1 MELVGSK
8 TEENL
13 KTAFAGESQTHT
25 KYIFYASQAKK
36 DGYVQIQNIFLET
49 SANERAHA
57 KMWFK
62 ALHDGGVPDT
72 MANLEDAATGENDEW
87 TDMYA
92 EFAETAREEG
102 FADIAELFDG
112 VAGVEKAH
120 EERYRKLMERIEAGE
135 VFKRDDVCV
144 WKCGN
149 CGHIHIGKEAPE
161 ECPVCG
167 HPREYFEL
175 QAENY

>member
-1 MELVGSK
+1 MELKGTQ
-8 TEENL
+8 TEQNL
-13 KTAFAGESQTHT
+13 MTAFAGESQTHT
-25 KYIFYASQAKK
+25 KYLYYASQAKK

-49 SANERAHA
+49 SGNEKAHA
-57 KMWFK
+57 KIWFK
-62 ALHDGGVPDT
+62 ALHGDAVPDT
-72 MANLEDAATGENDEW
+72 MTNLEDAANGENEEW

-92 EFAETAREEG
+92 EFASVAREEG
-102 FADIAELFDG
+102 FDSIAELFDG
-112 VAGVEKAH
+112 VGAVEKAH

-161 ECPVCG
+161 MCPVCA

-175 QAENY
+175 QSDNY